1 MVMKDENKTENSIV
15 INENEMRG
23 DKLIFDILIKEKLAH
38 VIVIRGGANYHIN
51 LDGED
56 LGFYTK
62 KNDGAIERFPQPK
75 GAHSDLEA
83 YFKPIEQKVD
93 ELEGAGV
100 KWTKQIPAAPRVMQ
114 PNDAPK
120 DGLDNTGTQGYDSLT
135 DDGFT
140 GSSGKPNEH
149 PNEYQSRTG
158 SSSNDFHEVEE
169 ES

>member
-1 MVMKDENKTENSIV
+1 MKDENKRENSIV

-38 VIVIRGGANYHIN
+38 IIVIRDGVDYHIN

-56 LGFYTK
+56 LGYYTK
-62 KNDGAIERFPQPK
+62 KEHETISRNPQPK
-75 GAHSDLEA
+75 GAHLDLEA
-83 YFKPIEQKVD
+83 YFKPIEQKVE

-100 KWTKQIPAAPRVMQ
+100 GWTKQTPSAPKVMQ
-114 PNDAPK
+114 QSTAPK

-135 DDGFT
+135 DDAFT
-140 GSSGKPNEH
+140 GSSEKPDEH

-158 SSSNDFHEVEE
+158 SSSKDFHDAKDDI
-169 ES
+169 